1 MTRLPIGLLALFTV
15 AAAGPVQA
23 AETARCIAPH
33 DARTLFAV
41 ALPDAI
47 QGLTA
52 RCAPVLSS
60 TAFLPSFGAALADR
74 YRHEAPIDPARARKA
89 IEAATGQDL
98 SFLASDSTVT
108 QMADTLVEKTI
119 AKRVD
124 TRDCQTID
132 GLVALAAPMRADD
145 MAEALVLAMRIAGP
159 QLALPGGITV
169 CHHHDELSER

>member
-1 MTRLPIGLLALFTV
+1 MTRFAIAVTALAAFAT
-15 AAAGPVQA
+15 AGPLQA
-23 AETARCIAPH
+23 ATAARCIAPH

-47 QGLTA
+47 TGLTA

-60 TAFLPSFGAALADR
+60 TAFLRSFGATLAER
-74 YRHEAPIDPARARKA
+74 YRREAPVDPARARKA

-98 SFLASDSTVT
+98 SFLASDDTVI
-108 QMADTLVEKTI
+108 QIADTLVQKTI
-119 AKRVD
+119 ATRVD

-145 MAEALVLAMRIAGP
+145 MAEALILALQVAGP
-159 QLALPGGITV
+159 DANLPGGISI
-169 CHHHDELSER
+169 CRHHDEFSTR